1 MTSVAVRERATGHQ
15 RIRDSVELCVE
26 VLGEELTA
34 YLAGA
39 NSVEDFRGWA
49 TGPVLTSDSAARRVT
64 AAAEVIGI
72 FAMVN
77 RTALTAPWLREIGPA
92 GIVPARA
99 LRESS
104 GDPATVKALHEAA
117 EAWTAAF

>member
-1 MTSVAVRERATGHQ
+1 MTSVVVREGSRH
-15 RIRDSVELCVE
+15 IRDDVEICVE

-39 NSVEDFRGWA
+39 NAVTEFRGWA
-49 TGPVLTSDSAARRVT
+49 TGPVLSSDTPARRVS
-64 AAAEVIGI
+64 AAAEVIAI
-72 FAMVN
+72 FATVN
-77 RTALTAPWLREIGPA
+77 RTALTAPWLREVGPA

-104 GDPATVKALHEAA
+104 GDPATIKALHEAA